1 MNKAFAIIMI
11 SLLIVT
17 FSLGGESADNFSVFV
32 DGEDSGFVGRIIGDS
47 FFVPARILE
56 QHFGAQMQWF
66 GVLKLLEVNL
76 GESQYRLRQGDKNM
90 QVDKVVKVIPP
101 PELIDGALWIPV
113 RDVLTP
119 LGYILSFDSDTK
131 ILHINGEI
139 NTIKEIAFDREKQK
153 LIVKADNPFIYMIE
167 EKNPCTINLLNVQ
180 GDERLI
186 KKLED
191 VKNEIDERPPA
202 AIRIVLP
209 EMPLPLVT
217 EEFKEDGFKLVF
229 QFPSRL
235 IEAFYNEG
243 IGRLELT
250 TLGPLQDYNI
260 FQLKEPGRLVIDLEG
275 LLLDNANLVGEG
287 LRASQFTLD
296 PMVARI
302 VIPAVEDV
310 NYVVRQ
316 PEEKK
321 LILEIGSLTIIDKI
335 SWINDESGKGLLINS
350 SRPIELKSFTLI
362 DPLRLVFDIPD
373 AFLQAEAVPIEISE
387 GAIQRIRHSQFDAD
401 TVRIVFDLQENFQ
414 TKINS
419 WEEKGYKTKIG
430 FQHKLM
436 QVKHEEGVFKDRYHM
451 DVSGIVDYEIHY
463 LPSPERLVIDL
474 NDTVTDIDSSFLPQ
488 EGGVVR
494 GLRVSQYSHNPDIV
508 RVVLD
513 LAFNPQYQ
521 VLPSTDNRRI
531 SLEFTKSPLLGQT
544 IVIDPGHGGFDP
556 GAIGITGVY
565 EKDVVLDIGIRL
577 KELIQKT
584 GARVIMTRDKDEFA
598 SLWARA
604 ELANKVEA
612 DAFISI
618 HANSVSREGYDG
630 LELKTVDPK
639 GTETY
644 IIPGCSNL
652 THKLAETV
660 HHEVYTTLNLQDRG
674 IKYKSYDVLVPLQ
687 MPGILLE
694 VAFLSN
700 PMEEML
706 LKDANRRQLVAEAI
720 LKGLNNYFTQ
730 LRLGER

>member
-1 MNKAFAIIMI
+1 MNKAFAILLI

-17 FSLGGESADNFSVFV
+17 FSQGGESADNFSVFV
-32 DGEDSGFVGRIIGDS
+32 DGEDGGFVGRIIGDS

-76 GESQYRLRQGDKNM
+76 NESQYRLRQGDKNM

-101 PELIDGALWIPV
+101 PELIDGALWIPIQ
-113 RDVLTP
+113 DVLTP
-119 LGYILSFDSDTK
+119 LGYILSFDPATK
-131 ILHINGEI
+131 TLHINREI
-139 NTIKEIAFDREKQK
+139 NTIKGIAFDREKQQ
-153 LIVKADNPFIYMIE
+153 LIVEADNPFTYKIE
-167 EKNPCTINLLNVQ
+167 EENSCTINLLSVQ
-180 GDERLI
+180 CDERWI

-191 VKNEIDERPPA
+191 VKNEIDEQPPA

-209 EMPLPLVT
+209 EMSLPLET
-217 EEFKEDGFKLVF
+217 EEYKEEGFKLVF

-235 IEAFYNEG
+235 VEAFYNER

-250 TLGPLQDYNI
+250 TLGPLRDYNI
-260 FQLKEPGRLVIDLEG
+260 FQLKEPGRLVVDLEG
-275 LLLDNANLVGEG
+275 FLLDDANLVGEG

-302 VIPAVEDV
+302 VIPTAEDV
-310 NYVVRQ
+310 NYIVRQ

-335 SWINDESGKGLLINS
+335 SWVNDESGKGLLINS
-350 SRPIELKSFTLI
+350 SRPIELKSFTLV

-373 AFLQAEAVPIEISE
+373 AFSQAEAVPIEI
-387 GAIQRIRHSQFDAD
+387 GKGPVQRIRHSQFDAD

-430 FQHKLM
+430 LQHKLT
-436 QVKHEEGVFKDRYHM
+436 QVKHEEGVFKDRYHI

-474 NDTVTDIDSSFLPQ
+474 NDTVTDIDSNFLPQ

-565 EKDVVLDIGIRL
+565 EKDVVLDIGLRL
-577 KELIQKT
+577 KELMQKT
-584 GARVIMTRDKDEFA
+584 GARVIMTREKDEFA

-604 ELANKVEA
+604 ELANKVKA

-652 THKLAETV
+652 THKLAESV

-674 IKYKSYDVLVPLQ
+674 VKYKSYDVLVPLQ

-706 LKDANRRQLVAEAI
+706 LKDANRRQLAAEAI
-720 LKGLNNYFTQ
+720 FKGLNNYFTQ